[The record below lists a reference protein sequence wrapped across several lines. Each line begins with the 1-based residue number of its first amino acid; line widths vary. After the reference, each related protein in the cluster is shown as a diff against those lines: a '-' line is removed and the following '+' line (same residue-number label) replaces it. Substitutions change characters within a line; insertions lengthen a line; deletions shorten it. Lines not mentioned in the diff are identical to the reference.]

1 MADDKILASKRD
13 GIGSLVFN
21 HPEKRNAL
29 SPDMALAAAD
39 AIEDFARDASVRV
52 IVLSGAG
59 DKAFVS
65 GGDISRFES
74 ERATPE
80 QMAEYS
86 RKSARFRSTLLGV
99 GKPTLAMIR
108 GYCLGGGLAVALN
121 CDLRFCAE
129 DSQFGIPAARLGI
142 GYGAE
147 RLTQLVQLVGPSVAK
162 DILFSGRRLNA
173 AEALRVG
180 LVNQVMP
187 ASELEDFVNKY
198 AATLAANAPL
208 SIIAS
213 KRVIDE
219 IVKDR
224 QDRDNALCERVI
236 GECFASQDYIEGR
249 RAFMEKR
256 KPVFTGK

>member
-1 MADDKILASKRD
+1 MANDKILSSKRD

-21 HPEKRNAL
+21 NPEKRNAL

-39 AIEDFARDASVRV
+39 VIEDFERDPDVRV

-59 DKAFVS
+59 GKAFVS
-65 GGDISRFES
+65 GGDISRFET
-74 ERATPE
+74 ERATAE
-80 QMAEYS
+80 QMVEYS
-86 RKSARFRSTLLGV
+86 RKSERFRTTLIGV
-99 GKPTLAMIR
+99 GKPTIAMIR
-108 GYCLGGGLAVALN
+108 GYCLGGGLSVALN

-147 RLTQLVQLVGPSVAK
+147 RLTQLVHLVGPSVAK
-162 DILFSGRRLNA
+162 DILFSGRRLSA

-180 LVNQVMP
+180 LVNQVL
-187 ASELEDFVNKY
+187 AATELEEHVNKY
-198 AATLAANAPL
+198 AATLAGNAPL
-208 SIIAS
+208 SIVAA

-219 IVKDR
+219 IVKDKP
-224 QDRDNALCERVI
+224 DRDRALCERVI
-236 GECFASQDYIEGR
+236 ADCFASQDYVEGR

-256 KPVFTGK
+256 RPVFTGR